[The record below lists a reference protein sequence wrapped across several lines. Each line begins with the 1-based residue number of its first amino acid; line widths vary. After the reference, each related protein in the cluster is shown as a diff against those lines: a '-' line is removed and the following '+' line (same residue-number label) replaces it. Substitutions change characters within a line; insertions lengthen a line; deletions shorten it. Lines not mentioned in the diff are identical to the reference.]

1 VTIRPSGTVTEI
13 WRLKYWTHGPGH
25 RKKNGRMEK
34 EKGRGRGRRKGM
46 ESRK

>member
-1 VTIRPSGTVTEI
+1 MASQILDART
-13 WRLKYWTHGPGH
+13 WTQ
-25 RKKNGRMEK
+25 KENGRMEK